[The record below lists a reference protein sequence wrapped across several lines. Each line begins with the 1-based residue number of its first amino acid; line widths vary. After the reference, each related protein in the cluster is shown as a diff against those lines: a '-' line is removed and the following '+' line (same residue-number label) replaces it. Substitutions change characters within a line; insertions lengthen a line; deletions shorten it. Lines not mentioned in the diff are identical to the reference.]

1 MVQEMSSRFV
11 VKQLDQEDAE
21 DVFAL
26 CRTNEIFYQ
35 FHPPFATRESIL
47 EDMAALPQGKEPKD
61 KYYLGFYDHRRLAA
75 VMDLILDYPQK
86 GTAYIGFFMVDRDYQ
101 GRGVGSEIIR
111 DCGACLAGNGYSR
124 LRLAIDQGNPQSE
137 AFWTKNGLVKTG
149 EEILRVGRAYLPME
163 KLLKAEGTKE

>member
-47 EDMAALPQGKEPKD
+47 EDMAALPQGK
-61 KYYLGFYDHRRLAA
+61 
-75 VMDLILDYPQK
+75 
-86 GTAYIGFFMVDRDYQ
+86 
-101 GRGVGSEIIR
+101 
-111 DCGACLAGNGYSR
+111 
-124 LRLAIDQGNPQSE
+124 
-137 AFWTKNGLVKTG
+137 
-149 EEILRVGRAYLPME
+149 
-163 KLLKAEGTKE
+163 